1 MIEQVKEHVKS
12 LLASGKIV
20 GFLGLRNDDGV
31 VTPYL
36 FQREEELDNVLS
48 VGDLET
54 PGAARYPMA
63 KLALHLIQNC
73 NDDSV
78 YGVLVRGCDERALN
92 ELRRWNQF
100 GSSDRLVKVGIA
112 CPEELA
118 TKHECRKP
126 FPDEFVAGEKVAPV
140 SNATVREV
148 LEKDLDGRLAY
159 WTAEFDRCIKCYG
172 CRDICP
178 VCFCNVCTLEE
189 DALIKTGDLP
199 PENPM
204 FHLTR
209 AVHMAGRCIDC
220 NLCTEVCP
228 AHIPLRTLYKR
239 VAEII
244 TDEFGYVTGEPGEGK
259 SPLNILGPDPG
270 HTAAND

>member
-1 MIEQVKEHVKS
+1 MIEKVKEHVKS
-12 LLASGKIV
+12 LLASGKIG
-20 GFLGLRNDDGV
+20 GFLGLKNENGV
-31 VTPYL
+31 VTPFL
-36 FQREEELDNVLS
+36 FQTEEELQNGFSL
-48 VGDLET
+48 GDMET

-63 KLALHLIQNC
+63 KLALHLIQNSK
-73 NDDSV
+73 DDSP
-78 YGVLVRGCDERALN
+78 YGILVRGCDERALN
-92 ELRRWNQF
+92 ELSRWNQLD
-100 GSSDRLVKVGIA
+100 SAARLVKVGIA
-112 CPEELA
+112 CQEELA
-118 TKHECRKP
+118 KNHECRKP
-126 FPDEFVAGEKVAPV
+126 FPDEFVAGEKVSPEINNSV
-140 SNATVREV
+140 QEV
-148 LEKDLDGRLAY
+148 LTKDLDSRLAY
-159 WTAEFDRCIKCYG
+159 WSKEFDRCIKCYG

-209 AVHMAGRCIDC
+209 AIHMAGRCIDC

-228 AHIPLRTLYKR
+228 AYIPLRTLYKR

-244 TDEFGYVTGEPGEGK
+244 TDEFGYTTGEPGEGK